1 MEQGL
6 NLKLQQKL
14 AMTQQLRQ
22 AIEILQLSAQELSD
36 LIESEFLENPA
47 VEFEEEYE
55 DNSENETTYSFEEI
69 KALAKYL
76 DDDTSYSN
84 AMINPDREEVNFESK
99 SSLKPSL
106 LETLELQVELSFV
119 DPLQRK
125 IAQYMIGCIDDNG
138 YLKNPVEEFA
148 AIFHQKRSYI
158 EEVLEV
164 IQTFEPDG
172 VGARSLKEC
181 LTIQAKQQDLYHGIV
196 QLLIDSY
203 LSELGQQNYKAI
215 AKQIHFSPSEVQQAA
230 KIIQKF
236 NPKPGL
242 QFGSDQAEYITPD
255 VIVRKINDEYVV
267 IINDYGLA
275 KLRISKSYENIADL
289 DSETKKYIEGRVNAA
304 TWLMRSIEQRRNTLY
319 RVMTA
324 IVEQQKEFFD
334 KGQKFMRPLLMKTI
348 AEELEIHEST
358 VSRTVANKYAQT
370 PYGLIRLKNFFQA
383 NLGIHQE
390 ELIAGQIKDVMR
402 DFIEHEDK
410 KNPLSDQ
417 QICELLKEKDMKI
430 SRRTVMKYRE
440 QMGYPSSMKRKK
452 Y

>member
-1 MEQGL
+1 MEQRL

-36 LIESEFLENPA
+36 LVESEFLENPA
-47 VEFEEEYE
+47 VEFEEEYD

-138 YLKNPVEEFA
+138 YLKNSVEEFA

-181 LTIQAKQQDLYHGIV
+181 LTIQAKQQDVYHGIV

-203 LSELGQQNYKAI
+203 LNELGQQNYKAI

-242 QFGSDQAEYITPD
+242 QFGSDQAEYI
-255 VIVRKINDEYVV
+255 
-267 IINDYGLA
+267 LS
-275 KLRISKSYENIADL
+275 L
-289 DSETKKYIEGRVNAA
+289 
-304 TWLMRSIEQRRNTLY
+304 
-319 RVMTA
+319 
-324 IVEQQKEFFD
+324 
-334 KGQKFMRPLLMKTI
+334 
-348 AEELEIHEST
+348 IH
-358 VSRTVANKYAQT
+358 
-370 PYGLIRLKNFFQA
+370 I
-383 NLGIHQE
+383 
-390 ELIAGQIKDVMR
+390 
-402 DFIEHEDK
+402 
-410 KNPLSDQ
+410 
-417 QICELLKEKDMKI
+417 
-430 SRRTVMKYRE
+430 
-440 QMGYPSSMKRKK
+440 
-452 Y
+452 